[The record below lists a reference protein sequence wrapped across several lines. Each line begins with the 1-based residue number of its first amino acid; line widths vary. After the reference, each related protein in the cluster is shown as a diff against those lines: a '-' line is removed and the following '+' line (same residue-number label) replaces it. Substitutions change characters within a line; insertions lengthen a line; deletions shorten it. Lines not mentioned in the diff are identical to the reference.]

1 MKIGIIGG
9 GTVATFLIKS
19 INVDQRLPGC
29 TVDSVFLRSADVAEA
44 WERDYG
50 TRAFTEMEAFLSS
63 GIDIVV
69 EAATVEAVRDYAE
82 LVISKRKDLVIISVG
97 ALVDQELYDR
107 LNEICRQLGTH
118 IHLPS
123 GAIGGLDVIHS
134 AMALGQLDEVS
145 LTTRKPPASLLGRQL
160 DAKEVVFDGTA
171 TEAISRFPKNINV
184 AIVLSLAGLGC
195 DNTRVKIVADP
206 EATKNIHTIEAVGS
220 FGKMNIQLEN
230 DPMPDNPKTS
240 YLAALSV
247 LSTLKK
253 QTERISIG

>member
-1 MKIGIIGG
+1 MKIGLIGG
-9 GTVATFLIKS
+9 GTVATFLAKS
-19 INVDQRLPGC
+19 INRDHKLPGN
-29 TVDSVFLRSADVAEA
+29 SVEAVLLRKPDVAGE
-44 WERDYG
+44 WECAYG
-50 TRAFTEMEAFLSS
+50 VRAFTDVEAFLAA

-82 LVISKRKDLVIISVG
+82 LVISRGKDLVVISVG

-107 LNEICRQLGTH
+107 LSGLCRKLGTR

-123 GAIGGLDVIHS
+123 GAIGGLDVIQS
-134 AMALGQLDEVS
+134 AVILGQLDEVS
-145 LTTRKPPASLLGRQL
+145 LTTRKPPVSLLGRQV
-160 DAKEVVFDGTA
+160 DAEEIVFTGTA
-171 TEAISRFPKNINV
+171 TEAISQFPKNINV

-195 DNTRVKIVADP
+195 SQTRVTIVADP
-206 EATKNIHTIEAVGS
+206 KATKNIHCIEAVGS
-220 FGKMNIQLEN
+220 FGKMSIRLEN

-253 QTERISIG
+253 QTARISIG

>member
-19 INVDQRLPGC
+19 INVDQKLPGSL
-29 TVDSVFLRSADVAEA
+29 VESVYLRKPEVADE
-44 WERDYG
+44 WERTYG
-50 TRAFTEMEAFLSS
+50 TRAFTDMEAFLSS

-82 LVISKRKDLVIISVG
+82 LVISKRKELVVISVG
-97 ALVDQELYDR
+97 ALVDPELYGR
-107 LNEICRQLGTH
+107 LNELCRQLGTK
-118 IHLPS
+118 IYLPS

-134 AMALGQLDEVS
+134 AMTLGQLDEVS
-145 LTTRKPPASLLGRQL
+145 LTTRKPAASLLGRQVEVE
-160 DAKEVVFDGTA
+160 EVVFSGTA
-171 TEAISRFPKNINV
+171 TEAISKFPKNINV

-195 DNTRVKIVADP
+195 DQTSVTIVADP
-206 EATKNIHTIEAVGS
+206 EATKNTHCIEAVGS
-220 FGKMNIQLEN
+220 FGKMSIRLEN

-253 QTERISIG
+253 QTERITIG